1 MWRLKMFYLVFQ
13 CFYSMTESKIYD
25 VIIIG
30 GGTSG
35 LATASELAK
44 LGNQNILVLEASDR
58 LGGRIKTTQTSG
70 K

>member
-35 LATASELAK
+35 LAAASELSK
-44 LGNQNILVLEASDR
+44 LGNKNILVLEASNR
-58 LGGRIKTTQTSG
+58 LGGRINTSRTSG
-70 K
+70 R

>member
-1 MWRLKMFYLVFQ
+1 M
-13 CFYSMTESKIYD
+13 SESQIYD
-25 VIIIG
+25 VIVIG

-35 LATASELAK
+35 LAAASELIK

-58 LGGRIKTTQTSG
+58 LGGRIKTAQTSG

>member
-1 MWRLKMFYLVFQ
+1 MLSLTILYVVFQ
-13 CFYSMTESKIYD
+13 CFYSMSESQIYD
-25 VIIIG
+25 VIVIG

-35 LATASELAK
+35 LAAASELIK

-58 LGGRIKTTQTSG
+58 LGGRIKTAQTSG